1 MTRTLAQLLPGNK
14 GKILSISSTHISA
27 KLVELGFISGSEV
40 EVVFRAPLK
49 DPIAVELNGCLISLR
64 LDEAINV
71 IIEDENQF

>member
-64 LDEAINV
+64 LDEAVNIL
-71 IIEDENQF
+71 IEEVNQL